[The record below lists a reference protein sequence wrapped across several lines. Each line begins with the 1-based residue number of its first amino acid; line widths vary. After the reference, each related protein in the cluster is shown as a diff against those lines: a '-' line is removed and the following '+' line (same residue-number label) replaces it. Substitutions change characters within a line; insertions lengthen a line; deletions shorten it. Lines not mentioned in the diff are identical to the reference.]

1 MIAMDRRCFLRLSA
15 LGLAVI
21 GSGCRGKQFAR
32 VSQPGDADMV
42 ASHQAGAE
50 TFKPLTEEAV
60 AKLLGRHCQPFQ
72 QASYVGAPEQIPPP
86 GMRVCFVGVENKS
99 AEEIG
104 DFKEQ
109 LYQIIDTKILES
121 GTFQAVSKRYVDAAL
136 RETRLRPDSLFIPQN
151 MRTFTGFLEQQGQPF
166 DFLLYATIT
175 SGTTR
180 ENHEYQRDYLLTLE
194 MINVHN
200 GQYDKQSASLSKT
213 YHKSRLGR
221 VMQAWQ

>member
-1 MIAMDRRCFLRLSA
+1 MDRRRFLGFTLT
-15 LGLAVI
+15 GLA
-21 GSGCRGKQFAR
+21 GWTAGCRGKQFAR

-60 AKLLGRHCQPFQ
+60 AKLLGRHMSHVH
-72 QASYVGAPEQIPPP
+72 QASHLGGPEQIPPP

-109 LYQIIDTKILES
+109 LYQVIDSKILES
-121 GTFQAVSKRYVDAAL
+121 GVFQAISKRYVDAAL

-151 MRTFTGFLEQQGQPF
+151 MRIFTAFLEQQGQPF
-166 DFLLYATIT
+166 DYLLYATIT

-180 ENHEYQRDYLLTLE
+180 ENHEFQRDYLLTLE
-194 MINVHN
+194 MVNVHD
-200 GQYDKQSASLSKT
+200 GQYDKQSASISKT
-213 YHKSRLGR
+213 YHKSRFGR
-221 VMQAWQ
+221 VMQALQ

>member
-1 MIAMDRRCFLRLSA
+1 MDRRRFLGSTLTGLTA
-15 LGLAVI
+15 LAA
-21 GSGCRGKQFAR
+21 GCRGKQFAR
-32 VSQPGDADMV
+32 VAQPGEADMV

-60 AKLLGRHCQPFQ
+60 ARLLGRHMSQVHQ
-72 QASYVGAPEQIPPP
+72 VSHTSGPEELPTPA
-86 GMRVCFVGVENKS
+86 MRICFVGVENKS

-109 LYQIIDTKILES
+109 LYQVIDTKILES
-121 GTFQAVSKRYVDAAL
+121 GVFQPVSKRYVDAAL

-151 MRTFTGFLEQQGQPF
+151 MRMFTAFLEQQGQPF
-166 DFLLYATIT
+166 DYLMYATIT

-180 ENHEYQRDYLLTLE
+180 ENQEFQRDYLLTLE
-194 MINVHN
+194 LVNIHD
-200 GQYDKQSASLSKT
+200 GQQDKQSATLTKT

-221 VMQAWQ
+221 MMQAWQ